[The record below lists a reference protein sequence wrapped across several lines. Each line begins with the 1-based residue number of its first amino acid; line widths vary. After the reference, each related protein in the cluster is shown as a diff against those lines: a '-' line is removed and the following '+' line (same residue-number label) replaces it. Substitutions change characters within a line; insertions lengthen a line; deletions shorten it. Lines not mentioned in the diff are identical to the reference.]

1 MTGRQWDAVVV
12 GARAAGAAT
21 AMLMARGGMRVLV
34 LDKVAVGTDTLS
46 THQVQLPGVAC
57 LARWGLLDELVAAK
71 NPAAR
76 RVRLDLDGMVLE
88 GRYPTY
94 QGVDAVHGPRRT
106 LLDPMLVAAAREAGA
121 EICDQVTV
129 AGLCRDDDGRVT
141 GVRMH
146 GRGAAGDSV
155 ESAALVVGADGKG
168 STVAREVEAAVYR
181 ETPPLSVGSYTYWSG
196 LPLDG
201 GEIYGRPGVLVG
213 AWPTD
218 DGLTVTY
225 VARPADRLDDVR
237 RDPEGSLLEALH
249 GCGDLGERARSAAR
263 AEPVR
268 STPDLPNRFRTPY
281 GPGWALVG
289 DAGLVMDPIMAYGI
303 GHAFCDAERLAA
315 ATLEGAGDPARTE
328 TAMAA
333 YQQARDA
340 AMVPAMALTL
350 DTASFAPLRPE
361 QRILLERLARR
372 RGADRPVPR
381 RPHRRGS
388 STEYFGGRNMMR
400 VLGVRG
406 MARVLRAQ
414 VAARRGSA
422 RRG

>member
-1 MTGRQWDAVVV
+1 MTGQRWDAVVV

-34 LDKVAVGTDTLS
+34 VDKVAVGTDTLS

-57 LARWGLLDELVAAK
+57 LARWGLLDRLVAAK

-76 RVRLDLDGMVLE
+76 RVRFDMDGVVLE
-88 GRYPTY
+88 GGYPTY

-106 LLDPMLVAAAREAGA
+106 LLDPMLVDAARGAGA
-121 EICDQVTV
+121 EVRDQVTV
-129 AGLCRDDDGRVT
+129 AGLCHDVDGRVT
-141 GVRMH
+141 GVRVH
-146 GRGAAGDSV
+146 GRGGDETV
-155 ESAALVVGADGKG
+155 ETASLVVGADGKG
-168 STVAREVEAAVYR
+168 STVAREVGATAYR
-181 ETPPLSVGSYTYWSG
+181 ETPALSAGSYTYWAG
-196 LPLDG
+196 LPVAG
-201 GEIYGRPGVLVG
+201 GEIYGRPGLLVG

-225 VARPADRLDDVR
+225 VGWPSERFDEVR
-237 RDPEGSLLEALH
+237 RDPEAAVVAALDR
-249 GCGDLGERARSAAR
+249 CGDLGERARSAAR

-315 ATLEGAGDPARTE
+315 AALEGGGDPARTE
-328 TAMAA
+328 PAMAA

-340 AMVPAMALTL
+340 ATMPAMALTL

-361 QRILLERLARR
+361 QRVLLERLSGDAQETSRFLGVLT
-372 RGADRPVPR
+372 GAVSP
-381 RPHRRGS
+381 S
-388 STEYFGGRNMMR
+388 EYFGGRNVAR
-400 VLGVRG
+400 LLGLRG
-406 MARVLRAQ
+406 MARVVRAR
-414 VAARRGSA
+414 VSA
-422 RRG
+422 RRR